1 MNDLGK
7 ALLSKVDDIVEAWVD
22 EVRSDMKVQ
31 SDRGMTYEAIHN
43 GLPQVLAAVATLLTS
58 AFADEEVELE
68 ESALE
73 HGEVRAEQ
81 GFDIAEVVHEYRVL
95 RDVLITA
102 LEPDLKTGSVSE
114 VLKAVRKIND
124 VLDSV
129 VIISM
134 KRYVERK
141 LALLDQMHGQ
151 LLLTNQELL
160 RLVQTHK
167 ESVSHLAHELKN
179 PLNSIIA
186 FSSILLS
193 KQRQQL
199 TQVPT
204 QSMEMQQIERIL
216 NNGRQL
222 LRLINNTLEVSRS
235 GSEQASLNIEQV
247 AVAELIKTVIEA
259 FEPSVQEKP
268 ITLKWDCSLA
278 PETVSIDGLRLQ
290 QILSNLVSNAI
301 RYTSEGSV
309 EVTCYTKGG
318 LAASDLAG
326 SDLAG
331 SGLRGGFW
339 AIAVRDTGKGISPE
353 QQTRIFEPYFRVGE
367 EEDYL
372 PDSSGLGLAV
382 VSKLVGLFRGKI
394 EVESALGQGATF
406 TVILPLSI
414 ETLSVE
420 QPSV

>member
-7 ALLSKVDDIVEAWVD
+7 ALLSKVDDIIETWVD
-22 EVRSDMKVQ
+22 EVRSDMEIE
-31 SDRGMTYEAIHN
+31 SNRGMTYEAVHD

-58 AFADEEVELE
+58 ALADEEVELE

-81 GFDIAEVVHEYRVL
+81 GFDIAEVVHEYKVL
-95 RDVLITA
+95 RNVLMNA
-102 LEPDLKTGSVSE
+102 LEPDLETGTVSE
-114 VLKAVRKIND
+114 ALKAVRKIND
-124 VLDSV
+124 VLDGV

-141 LALLDQMHGQ
+141 LSLLDQMHGQ

-160 RLVQTHK
+160 RLVETHK
-167 ESVSHLAHELKN
+167 DSVSHLAHELKN

-186 FSSILLS
+186 FSSILLR

-199 TQVPT
+199 TQAPM

-247 AVAELIKTVIEA
+247 AVADLVKTVIEA

-268 ITLKWDCSLA
+268 VTLKWDCSLA
-278 PETVSIDGLRLQ
+278 PKTVSIDDLRLQ
-290 QILSNLVSNAI
+290 QILTNLISNAI
-301 RYTSEGSV
+301 RYTDEGSV
-309 EVTCYTKGG
+309 EVTCYTQG
-318 LAASDLAG
+318 DLA
-326 SDLAG
+326 D
-331 SGLRGGFW
+331 GFW

-353 QQTRIFEPYFRVGE
+353 QQARIFEPYFRVGDK
-367 EEDYL
+367 EDYL

-382 VSKLVGLFRGKI
+382 VSKLVRLFDGKI
-394 EVESALGQGATF
+394 EVESALGRGATF
-406 TVILPLSI
+406 TVILPLNI
-414 ETLSVE
+414 EPLRIEPLSTE
-420 QPSV
+420 

>member
-7 ALLSKVDDIVEAWVD
+7 ALLSKVDDIIEAWVD
-22 EVRSDMKVQ
+22 EVRSDMEIT
-31 SDRGMTYEAIHN
+31 SNRGMTYDAVHD

-58 AFADEEVELE
+58 AFADEEAKLE
-68 ESALE
+68 NSALE

-102 LEPDLKTGSVSE
+102 LEPDLKTGSVGE
-114 VLKAVRKIND
+114 ALKAVRKIND

-141 LALLDQMHGQ
+141 LSLLDQMHGQ

-167 ESVSHLAHELKN
+167 DSVSHLAHELKN

-186 FSSILLS
+186 FSSILLR

-199 TQVPT
+199 TQAPM

-247 AVAELIKTVIEA
+247 AVADLIKTVVEA
-259 FEPSVQEKP
+259 FEPSVQEKS

-278 PETVSIDGLRLQ
+278 PKTVSIDGLRLQ
-290 QILSNLVSNAI
+290 QILTNLISNAI
-301 RYTSEGSV
+301 RYTHEGSV
-309 EVTCYTKGG
+309 DVVCYTQD
-318 LAASDLAG
+318 DLAED
-326 SDLAG
+326 DLAD
-331 SGLRGGFW
+331 GFW

-353 QQTRIFEPYFRVGE
+353 QQTRIFEPYFRVGDK
-367 EEDYL
+367 EDYL

-382 VSKLVGLFRGKI
+382 VSKLVKLFQGKI
-394 EVESALGQGATF
+394 EVKSALGQGTTF

-414 ETLSVE
+414 KPLSIE
-420 QPSV
+420 PLNIEPLSTE